1 MARSY
6 RPHDR
11 HEPSP
16 PHILPPVPQ
25 VELEIVRGRARRRV
39 RPVGGPAF
47 LIGAAADSDL
57 VLGDVKFPEAHS
69 YLLVSAEGV
78 AVRWLGFG
86 PTLSVND
93 RPVTDRALLAD
104 GDLLRTGPY
113 EFRITIH
120 DRRYDD
126 GSGRGAL
133 LRPRPSSGWSDAESD
148 QLPSSGEIEDL
159 LADIRQTLRSGQEV
173 GLVVA
178 ARSIPQGADAPTGWR
193 FFAGR
198 LARRRGA

>member
-1 MARSY
+1 MPVRRSNWKSSAAG
-6 RPHDR
+6 P
-11 HEPSP
+11 
-16 PHILPPVPQ
+16 
-25 VELEIVRGRARRRV
+25 GGGV

-47 LIGAAADSDL
+47 SDR
-57 VLGDVKFPEAHS
+57 GRPAIPTWCWATRKFPEAHS

-86 PTLSVND
+86 PTLSVNGQQ
-93 RPVTDRALLAD
+93 VIDRALLSD
-104 GDLLRTGPY
+104 GDRLETGPY
-113 EFRITIH
+113 EFRISIH

-126 GSGRGAL
+126 GSGREPCCA
-133 LRPRPSSGWSDAESD
+133 PRLSSGWSDAETD
-148 QLPSSGEIEDL
+148 DLPTSGEIEDL

-178 ARSIPQGADAPTGWR
+178 ARSISAGSEAPSGWR

>member
-47 LIGAAADSDL
+47 LIGAAGDSDL
-57 VLGDVKFPEAHS
+57 VLGDAKFPEAHS

-86 PTLSVND
+86 PTLSVNG
-93 RPVTDRALLAD
+93 RQVTDRSLLTD
-104 GDLLRTGPY
+104 GDLLATGSY
-113 EFRITIH
+113 EFRISIH
-120 DRRYDD
+120 DRRHD
-126 GSGRGAL
+126 GSSGRGAL
-133 LRPRPSSGWSDAESD
+133 LRPNPSAGWSDADDS
-148 QLPSSGEIEDL
+148 PSSGEIQDL
-159 LADIRQTLRSGQEV
+159 LADIRQTLRCGREV

-178 ARSIPQGADAPTGWR
+178 ARSLSAGTEAPSAWR

>member
-1 MARSY
+1 
-6 RPHDR
+6 
-11 HEPSP
+11 
-16 PHILPPVPQ
+16 
-25 VELEIVRGRARRRV
+25 V

-47 LIGAAADSDL
+47 LIGAAGDSDL
-57 VLGDVKFPEAHS
+57 VLGDAKFPEAHS

-86 PTLSVND
+86 PTLTVNG
-93 RPVTDRALLAD
+93 RQVTDRALLSD
-104 GDLLRTGPY
+104 GDLLQTGPY
-113 EFRITIH
+113 EFRISIH
-120 DRRYDD
+120 DRRHD
-126 GSGRGAL
+126 GGSPRGAL
-133 LRPRPSSGWSDAESD
+133 LRPRPGVGWSDAD
-148 QLPSSGEIEDL
+148 RDDLPTSGEIQDL

-178 ARSIPQGADAPTGWR
+178 ARSLSAGTEAPSAWR